1 MSLIFNTLSR
11 FDLDIMCVES
21 SHQLHCYYS
30 LLNVSIYRLKNVK
43 RKLRLKRRS
52 YAWKTKS
59 FAYISIQKCRKIPS
73 SSAYRTEINHMFKVR
88 QRSSF
93 QISKSSQWM
102 QYWDYFVLVSKS
114 LIRTRGNSNVPFWA
128 LLFSTEAVL
137 YTGCFW

>member
-59 FAYISIQKCRKIPS
+59 FAYISIRNAERYHQGLHI
-73 SSAYRTEINHMFKVR
+73 E
-88 QRSSF
+88 QRS
-93 QISKSSQWM
+93 ITCSKLGRGQ
-102 QYWDYFVLVSKS
+102 VSKFQNHHS
-114 LIRTRGNSNVPFWA
+114 ECSIEIILS
-128 LLFSTEAVL
+128 
-137 YTGCFW
+137 